1 MCGFYSPPAVCGV
14 YGFYSPSVVCGGV
27 RSEVTARKLVMVFT
41 FVYSSATRSSNY
53 KRQLVMTESS
63 DLVISEINVVGVV
76 QEIVKFTILEV
87 FIGIFS

>member
-1 MCGFYSPPAVCGV
+1 MCGV

-76 QEIVKFTILEV
+76 QGVIKFAIFKV
-87 FIGIFS
+87 FIRVFS